1 VPSGAIGWILQGSP
15 IGRGGHFTRKACR
28 MVINITEEP
37 MAALEDYGRIPIAF
51 EVARVLDVVV
61 RHDGLDGYVL
71 SERCLEV
78 PYIKDYDAIEGEGP
92 NTWATRFDLSTWRLM
107 TAHVEGQ
114 RVGGAVIAFNTPDV
128 TMLEGRRDLSA
139 LWDIRVSSATRGQ
152 GVGSALFRAVET
164 WCTARGCRR
173 LKIETQNINVAAC
186 RFYERQGCVL
196 EAVNHFVYRELPDEI
211 QLLWYKDLSQVAASN
226 DAPGS
231 GRGTPRR

>member
-1 VPSGAIGWILQGSP
+1 LA
-15 IGRGGHFTRKACR
+15 
-28 MVINITEEP
+28 INITEEP
-37 MAALEDYGRIPIAF
+37 MTALGDYGRVPIAF
-51 EVARVLDVVV
+51 EVDRILDVVV

-71 SERCLEV
+71 SERRLEV

-92 NTWATRFDLSTWRLM
+92 NTWATRFDLSTWGLM

-196 EAVNHFVYRELPDEI
+196 EGVNHFAYRERPDEI
-211 QLLWYKDLSQVAASN
+211 QLLWYKDLH
-226 DAPGS
+226 
-231 GRGTPRR
+231 R